1 MAINLSRNTRVY
13 FTTSVSASNGL
24 LVAGS
29 ISPTN
34 TFEIQVLDGYSF
46 SQGTQQQNIQISEAG
61 DTPARGQRAFNTQ
74 LDPVE
79 WSFSTYVRP
88 YVDSTAASTIACAE
102 RLLWNALLGDQ
113 IIDVNPA
120 TISAITRNSTTAA
133 SVTIQTTTKLVK
145 KFVASDTGSADLG
158 KEDIINIQGF
168 SGTALP
174 FNESAK
180 ITTANTAT
188 VSPFTYVCEFLTAP
202 GTAAGTT
209 ATASTSTLAY
219 AGHWARGTNA
229 NGNYSYVT
237 TLGSNKNTLQR
248 FALIFIVDQ
257 VVYAIENCAVDQVT
271 VDFGL
276 DQISTL
282 AWSGKG
288 TKLSE
293 VTTTVTTSPLLASK
307 LITAGTATQAV
318 STANYITNKLS
329 TVKLQSGIGGAE
341 GSGSTSYSV
350 PLTGGN
356 ITISNNINYLV
367 PTNLA
372 VVNQPIGYYTGQRSI
387 TGSLSAYLRTG
398 DNTDTGGLLKT
409 ILAAADK
416 TTEPKFKVQIEMG
429 GAASANR
436 VEFEMGGVVLQVP
449 SVDVADVVAATIN
462 FNAQGFDPVIGND
475 TFDITKNND
484 LMIRYF
490 TVA

>member
-1 MAINLSRNTRVY
+1 MAINLSRNTKVY
-13 FTTSVSASNGL
+13 FTTSVTASSGL
-24 LVAGS
+24 LKADG
-29 ISPTN
+29 ISNTN

-88 YVDSTAASTIACAE
+88 YIDPSAAGTVACAE

-113 IIDVNPA
+113 IIDTSPA
-120 TISAITRNSTTAA
+120 AISALTRNSTTAA
-133 SVTIQTTTKLVK
+133 AVTLLTASKMVK
-145 KFVASDTGSADLG
+145 KFVAGDTGSADIG

-168 SGTALP
+168 SGTGVP
-174 FNESAK
+174 FNES
-180 ITTANTAT
+180 IRVTANNTST
-188 VSPFTYVCEFLTAP
+188 VTPFTYAAEYLTAP
-202 GTAAGTT
+202 PTSAGTSGT
-209 ATASTSTLAY
+209 TSASTLAY
-219 AGHWARGTNA
+219 AGHWARGNTANA
-229 NGNYSYVT
+229 NYSYVT
-237 TLGSNKNTLQR
+237 TLGSNKNTLQK

-282 AWSGKG
+282 AWTGKG
-288 TKLSE
+288 TKLTE
-293 VTTTVTTSPLLASK
+293 VTTTATTSALLAANLK
-307 LITAGTATQAV
+307 DNGTAYQAIT
-318 STANYITNKLS
+318 TANYITNKLS
-329 TVKLQSGIGGAE
+329 TLKLQSGIGGSEVA
-341 GSGSTSYSV
+341 GSTSYSI

-416 TTEPKFKVQIEMG
+416 TTEPKYKVQIEMG

-449 SVDVADVVAATIN
+449 SVNVADVVAATIN
-462 FNAQGFDPVIGND
+462 FNAQGFDPVFGNN

-490 TVA
+490 SA